1 MRTIKLDNDKPVSE
15 RAVVVKILQS
25 KAVGDVIKIK
35 NHIRHQNHLNSSRV
49 YCDFEAMEVHVF
61 GADYKAVKQVVDGFK
76 RGLST
81 AGHGGY
87 RINYDTVERDINI
100 EESIRKDERTKM
112 KAYIEKKNVKQ
123 SELEGKWSG
132 DRKSYESKIEDL
144 RTTGR
149 IQKKK
154 NKDLKGRN
162 EELTMER
169 DGVQEELDSYHV
181 PVYSI
186 VWRRFKELVGNI
198 RRYKGKKGREVII

>member
-1 MRTIKLDNDKPVSE
+1 MRTIKLDNDKPVTE
-15 RAVVVKILQS
+15 KAVVVKILQS

-35 NHIRHQNHLNSSRV
+35 NHIQHQHNIKSNRV
-49 YCDFEAMEVHVF
+49 YCDFEAVEVHVF
-61 GADYKAVKQVVDGFK
+61 GADYKDVRQAVDGFA

-81 AGHGGY
+81 SGHGGY
-87 RINYDTVERDINI
+87 RISFETEEREIDI

-132 DRKSYESKIEDL
+132 DRKSYESEIEDL

-149 IQKKK
+149 NQKKE

-162 EELTMER
+162 EELTRER
-169 DGVQEELDSYHV
+169 DGVQDKLDTYHV
-181 PVYSI
+181 PVHRI
-186 VWRRFKELVGNI
+186 IWRRFKELVG
-198 RRYKGKKGREVII
+198 RKG

>member
-1 MRTIKLDNDKPVSE
+1 MARLIKLDDGKPVTE
-15 RAVVVKILQS
+15 GAVIVKILQS

-35 NHIRHQNHLNSSRV
+35 NHIQHQHNIKSNRV
-49 YCDFEAMEVHVF
+49 YCDFEAVEVHVF
-61 GADYKAVKQVVDGFK
+61 GADYKDVRQAVDGFA

-81 AGHGGY
+81 SGHGGY
-87 RINYDTVERDINI
+87 RISFETEEREINI

-112 KAYIEKKNVKQ
+112 KAYVEKKNVKQ
-123 SELEGKWSG
+123 SELEGKWSS
-132 DRKSYESKIEDL
+132 DRKSYESEIEDL
-144 RTTGR
+144 RATGR
-149 IQKKK
+149 IQNKK

-198 RRYKGKKGREVII
+198 GRYKGKKGGG